1 MRDKIENALFSAL
14 KKSDE
19 GEVKRIFEIIYNH
32 YYKLVYFCI
41 AKYINEEETIK
52 ELTNDAFLNFFE
64 NIANINSSIKYYLL
78 TIAKNIAKNYLNK
91 KNNFILVNDELII
104 NYPDYSVCS
113 NEVYTKLI
121 DDLKAVLTNQEV
133 EIIIKHVVDGMTFKE
148 LENIYHI
155 KAKTIN
161 KMYERAIKKF
171 KNSER
176 SVYYEKWFYVK
187 WNQF

>member
-1 MRDKIENALFSAL
+1 MRDKIENSLLSAL
-14 KKSDE
+14 KKGDK
-19 GEVKRIFEIIYNH
+19 GEVERIFETIYNH

-52 ELTNDAFLNFFE
+52 ELTNDAFLKFFE
-64 NIANINSSIKYYLL
+64 NISNINSSIKYYLL
-78 TIAKNIAKNYLNK
+78 TIAKNVAKTYLRN
-91 KNNFILVNDELII
+91 KNNFILVSDELIL
-104 NYPDYSVCS
+104 NYPDYSICS

-121 DDLKAVLTNQEV
+121 DDLKAVLSIQEV

-161 KMYERAIKKF
+161 KIYERAIKKF
-171 KNSER
+171 KASER
-176 SVYYEKWFYVK
+176 SVYYEK
-187 WNQF
+187 

>member
-1 MRDKIENALFSAL
+1 MRGKIENSLLSAL

-19 GEVKRIFEIIYNH
+19 GEVERIFETIYNQ

-52 ELTNDAFLNFFE
+52 ELTNDAFLRFFE
-64 NIANINSSIKYYLL
+64 NISSINSSIKYYLL
-78 TIAKNIAKNYLNK
+78 TIAKNIAKAYLSK
-91 KNNFILVNDELII
+91 KKNFILVSDELIL
-104 NYPDYSVCS
+104 NYPDYSICS

-121 DDLKAVLTNQEV
+121 NDLKAVLTNQEV

-148 LENIYHI
+148 LENIYQI

-171 KNSER
+171 KDSER
-176 SVYYEKWFYVK
+176 SVFYEKWFYVR
-187 WNQF
+187 WN